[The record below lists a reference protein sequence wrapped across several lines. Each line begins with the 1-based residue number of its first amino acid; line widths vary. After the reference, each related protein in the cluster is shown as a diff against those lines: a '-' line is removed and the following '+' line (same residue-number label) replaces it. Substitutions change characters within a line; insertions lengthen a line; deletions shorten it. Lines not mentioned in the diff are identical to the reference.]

1 MSDATVVAEK
11 HGAPSGVR
19 PLASR
24 PLLEVRD
31 LDVAYG
37 DVQVVYSVG
46 LEVREHELVGLV
58 GGNGS
63 GKSTILRVVSGMLR
77 PKRGSVTFEGREI
90 GGMTP
95 HHLVD
100 IGVAHVPMGRQLF
113 PGMTVEENLEMGAF
127 LPRAKRRRRE
137 NLERVYGFFPS
148 LREKRRLFAGSLSGG
163 EQQMIAIGRALMSE
177 PKLLLMDEPSLGLA
191 PLVVREVMR
200 VIAAL
205 RDLELT
211 VLLVEQNVRQ
221 VLKVTDRAYVLEQG
235 RLVVHG
241 PSPELM
247 QDPQVK
253 RAYLGL

>member
-1 MSDATVVAEK
+1 MTELLAPAATTAATT
-11 HGAPSGVR
+11 APM
-19 PLASR
+19 LA
-24 PLLEVRD
+24 VRD

-37 DVQVVYSVG
+37 DVQVVYGVS
-46 LEVREHELVGLV
+46 LEVRERELVGLV

-77 PKRGSVTFEGREI
+77 PRRGSITYAGREI
-90 GGMTP
+90 AGMTP

-127 LPRAKRRRRE
+127 LPRAKARRRE
-137 NLERVYGFFPS
+137 NLAKVYDFFPS
-148 LREKRRLFAGSLSGG
+148 LREKRKLFAGSLSGG
-163 EQQMIAIGRALMSE
+163 EQQMIAIGRAIMSE
-177 PKLLLMDEPSLGLA
+177 PKLLLLDEPSLGLA

-205 RDLELT
+205 RDLDLT

-241 PSPELM
+241 ASRDLL
-247 QDPQVK
+247 QDEQVK

>member
-1 MSDATVVAEK
+1 M
-11 HGAPSGVR
+11 
-19 PLASR
+19 LA
-24 PLLEVRD
+24 VRD

-37 DVQVVYSVG
+37 DVQVVYGVS
-46 LEVREHELVGLV
+46 LEVRERELVGLV

-77 PKRGSVTFEGREI
+77 PRRGSITYAGREI
-90 GGMTP
+90 AGMTP

-127 LPRAKRRRRE
+127 LPRAKARRRE
-137 NLERVYGFFPS
+137 NLAKVYDFFPS
-148 LREKRRLFAGSLSGG
+148 LREKRKLFAGSLSGG
-163 EQQMIAIGRALMSE
+163 EQQMIAIGRAIMSE
-177 PKLLLMDEPSLGLA
+177 PKLLLLDEPSLGLA

-205 RDLELT
+205 RDLDLT

-241 PSPELM
+241 ASRDLL
-247 QDPQVK
+247 QDEQVK

>member
-1 MSDATVVAEK
+1 MRTELAPGPA
-11 HGAPSGVR
+11 GA
-19 PLASR
+19 A
-24 PLLEVRD
+24 PLLDLRD

-37 DVQVVYSVG
+37 DVQVVFGVSLQVG
-46 LEVREHELVGLV
+46 ARELVGLV

-77 PKRGSVTFEGREI
+77 PRAGRVLLESREI
-90 GGMTP
+90 GGASA
-95 HHLVD
+95 HQLAD
-100 IGVAHVPMGRQLF
+100 LGVAHVPMGRQLF
-113 PGMTVEENLEMGAF
+113 PGMTVEENLEMGAY
-127 LPRAKRRRRE
+127 LRRTKPRRKR
-137 NLERVYGFFPS
+137 NLENVYAFFPR
-148 LREKRRLFAGSLSGG
+148 LLEKRKLFAGSLSGG

-200 VIAAL
+200 VIASL
-205 RDLELT
+205 RDLHLT

-221 VLKVTDRAYVLEQG
+221 VLRVTDRAYVLEHG

-241 PSPELM
+241 PSRELM
-247 QDPQVK
+247 DDPEVK